1 MKYTI
6 TATALAVAVLLA
18 GCGKSDMQKKL
29 ETELNDEITKL
40 HDGAMTTY
48 NQAKDL
54 TSQIDAAMANHTEM
68 AAKYAKQFAG
78 HSSDDL
84 VATKDKLGAT
94 IASMDSW
101 MKEFKPYDPEMPHE
115 QVLTSLTKGKDD
127 IMKMKTDLEAS
138 VSEAMGVLDAHK
150 TFAEQVMAGIKK

>member
-1 MKYTI
+1 MKHTI
-6 TATALAVAVLLA
+6 TAALLAVAVLLA
-18 GCGKSDMQKKL
+18 GCGKSEMQTKL

-40 HDGAMTTY
+40 HDGAMATY

-54 TSQIDAAMANHTEM
+54 TAEIDAAMANHTEM

-84 VATKDKLGAT
+84 VAAKDKLAAT
-94 IASMDSW
+94 VASMDAW

-115 QVLTSLTKGKDD
+115 QVIASLTKSKDD
-127 IMKMKTDLEAS
+127 VMKMKTELETS
-138 VSEAMGVLDAHK
+138 VSEAMGVLNSHK